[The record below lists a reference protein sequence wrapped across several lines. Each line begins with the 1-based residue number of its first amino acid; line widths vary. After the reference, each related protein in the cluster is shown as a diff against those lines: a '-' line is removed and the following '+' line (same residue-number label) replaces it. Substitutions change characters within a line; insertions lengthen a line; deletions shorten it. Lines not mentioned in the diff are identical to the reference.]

1 MATKIA
7 VTRKGQITIP
17 AKLRRKY
24 CIGKNAKISI
34 AEKDDGIVID
44 IQPSF
49 LDLAGSGAGKVT
61 VEEAKR
67 ILDEMRAEDDD

>member
-1 MATKIA
+1 MTEVV

-24 CIGKNAKISI
+24 GIGENAKVSI
-34 AEKDDGIVID
+34 TEEEDKIVIE

-49 LDLAGSGAGKVT
+49 LDLAGSGVGKVT
-61 VEEAKR
+61 VEEAKTM
-67 ILDEMRAEDDD
+67 LDDMRNEDV